1 MTPRPVPCD
10 WCQWVGRDC
19 FSWKRGPETLI
30 ACAACFRVKMS
41 CKTGDDGAQ
50 GGKKTKTPVRRTWKD
65 STVEDVES
73 EDTEE
78 DGKAKDGGL
87 KTGAVQGHEEAG
99 QRGRMTQQVGLV
111 AKAKLEKYCMSR
123 HVLVDIS

>member
-1 MTPRPVPCD
+1 M
-10 WCQWVGRDC
+10 
-19 FSWKRGPETLI
+19 L
-30 ACAACFRVKMS
+30 
-41 CKTGDDGAQ
+41 
-50 GGKKTKTPVRRTWKD
+50 VRRTWKD

-87 KTGAVQGHEEAG
+87 KTGVVWGREEAG
-99 QRGRMTQQVGLV
+99 QRGRTTQQAGLV
-111 AKAKLEKYCMSR
+111 VKTNLENYCTSR